1 MRVEVKVGRNYQF
14 PNVTEFFN
22 GCFMLY
28 MHFPN
33 DSDGKKICLQCKRPR
48 FDPWD
53 LPWRRACQPI
63 PVFLPREFHGQ
74 RSLAG
79 YNPWVCKELDT
90 IEQLTLI
97 FLLYIFGT
105 RLGEF
110 WCTLLQ
116 IIMSSLRINSSL

>member
-1 MRVEVKVGRNYQF
+1 MEVKVGPDYQF

-22 GCFMLY
+22 GWFVLY
-28 MHFPN
+28 MYFPSG
-33 DSDGKKICLQCKRPR
+33 SDGKESACNVGDPGSIPGIFPGEGQCQR
-48 FDPWD
+48 
-53 LPWRRACQPI
+53 I
-63 PVFLPREFHGQ
+63 PVFLPREFRGQ

-90 IEQLTLI
+90 TEQLTLI

-110 WCTLLQ
+110 WCTLLW
-116 IIMSSLRINSSL
+116 IVIASLRINSSL